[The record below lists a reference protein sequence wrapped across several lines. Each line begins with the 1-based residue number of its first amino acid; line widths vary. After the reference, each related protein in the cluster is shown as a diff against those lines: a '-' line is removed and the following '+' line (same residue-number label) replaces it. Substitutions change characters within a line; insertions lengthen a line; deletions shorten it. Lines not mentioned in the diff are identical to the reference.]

1 MICTVLANTTPHKTN
16 NAHMSPTYVC
26 VLTVNI
32 SVAVADHNTGLS
44 RTAAGSA
51 DGDTP
56 DRHCRTHLGD
66 QLTLTTL
73 SLVFPRTASDE
84 RVLQEMII
92 DRERHTK
99 PELCTRRPRM
109 REIPPRDW
117 TVGRRLSRDWP
128 LQRVVKTYL
137 APILETSSSPPLSAG

>member
-1 MICTVLANTTPHKTN
+1 METL
-16 NAHMSPTYVC
+16 
-26 VLTVNI
+26 
-32 SVAVADHNTGLS
+32 
-44 RTAAGSA
+44 R
-51 DGDTP
+51 P

-109 REIPPRDW
+109 REIPARDW
-117 TVGRRLSRDWP
+117 TVARRLSRDWP

-137 APILETSSSPPLSAG
+137 APILETSSSPPLSGVTFEM